1 MLTRAALLTAEMT
14 GHSTLVITIE
24 DNFGFK
30 KKPERAKYTVKIPL
44 NFVVSINFYGLQIY
58 IKLVFPRS
66 F

>member
-30 KKPERAKYTVKIPL
+30 KNQREPNT
-44 NFVVSINFYGLQIY
+44 Q
-58 IKLVFPRS
+58 
-66 F
+66 